1 MAFLHTFSSLLFLL
15 ICLFALAR
23 SEDEDVNTNP
33 EPKDFN
39 GFIMTVPDCEYQ
51 LYFANE
57 TLTLHGDNWKNV
69 LEEARH
75 NFTNVLGQCKNE
87 VWKYI
92 FFWGWHWL
100 Q

>member
-1 MAFLHTFSSLLFLL
+1 MALLNTFCPILFLL
-15 ICLFALAR
+15 ICLFALVR
-23 SEDEDVNTNP
+23 LQEEDGNTKP

-57 TLTLHGDNWKNV
+57 TLTLHGDKWRNV

-75 NFTNVLGQCKNE
+75 NVTNHLRQCKNE
-87 VWKYI
+87 VKNE
-92 FFWGWHWL
+92 
-100 Q
+100 